1 MRLTVLVAII
11 SMTATGSITAIARPP
26 KPQTHRLIP
35 TRRLKPTLPLRQMR
49 QLKPTLPLRQMRQP
63 IQIAKI
69 LQLHQQKLWPL
80 EMRDVSLDLKAGLP
94 PNSVECTC
102 LKPVMTRRGELPTRL
117 AAPSSAEPVEP
128 RIRTRQNQNMM
139 PQMLL

>member
-1 MRLTVLVAII
+1 
-11 SMTATGSITAIARPP
+11 MTATGSMPAIARPP
-26 KPQTHRLIP
+26 KAQ
-35 TRRLKPTLPLRQMR
+35 TRRLKPTRL
-49 QLKPTLPLRQMRQP
+49 P

-102 LKPVMTRRGELPTRL
+102 PKPVMTRRGEL
-117 AAPSSAEPVEP
+117 
-128 RIRTRQNQNMM
+128 
-139 PQMLL
+139 

>member
-1 MRLTVLVAII
+1 MP
-11 SMTATGSITAIARPP
+11 GIARPP
-26 KPQTHRLIP
+26 KPQT
-35 TRRLKPTLPLRQMR
+35 RRLKPTLPPRQMR
-49 QLKPTLPLRQMRQP
+49 QLRPMRQP

-80 EMRDVSLDLKAGLP
+80 GMRDVSLHLKAGLP

-117 AAPSSAEPVEP
+117 AAPSSAEPAEQ
-128 RIRTRQNQNMM
+128 RIQTRQN
-139 PQMLL
+139 

>member
-11 SMTATGSITAIARPP
+11 SMTATGSMPAIARPP
-26 KPQTHRLIP
+26 KAQTRRLIP
-35 TRRLKPTLPLRQMR
+35 TLQLKPTLPLRQMR
-49 QLKPTLPLRQMRQP
+49 QLKPTRPP

-80 EMRDVSLDLKAGLP
+80 EMRDVSLHLKAGLP
-94 PNSVECTC
+94 PKIVECTC

>member
-11 SMTATGSITAIARPP
+11 SMTATGSMPAIARPP
-26 KPQTHRLIP
+26 KAQTRQ
-35 TRRLKPTLPLRQMR
+35 LRQMR
-49 QLKPTLPLRQMRQP
+49 QLKPTLPLRQMHQLTPTRQP

-102 LKPVMTRRGELPTRL
+102 LKPVMT
-117 AAPSSAEPVEP
+117 
-128 RIRTRQNQNMM
+128 
-139 PQMLL
+139 